1 MCDQASD
8 LWQQQELVS
17 ELESNLS
24 RYCGLGQKVDI
35 DFIDGKTQ
43 LVSFDLITL
52 VLISWGWLSLLNW
65 IGVLSLYLLLK
76 LPSRKLGPW
85 FVLWSFFFQRL
96 LFISI
101 NMPSCMECC
110 SYVWVGAPSCYLQLL
125 DCYKNRYVGLLVLP
139 VLPVLNP

>member
-43 LVSFDLITL
+43 LVLFDLITL

-85 FVLWSFFFQRL
+85 FVLWSFFFLRL

>member
-8 LWQQQELVS
+8 LWQQQQLVS

-52 VLISWGWLSLLNW
+52 VLICWGWLSLLNW

-85 FVLWSFFFQRL
+85 FVLWSFFFLRL

-125 DCYKNRYVGLLVLP
+125 GCYKNRCVGLLVLP